1 MTDSGAV
8 FGVDTWQHR
17 LDTVRATA
25 PHRWA
30 LSVLA
35 VLAAGV
41 AAHTAAASAY
51 GWSEGSPLVLGVIV
65 ALAVGAAVRP
75 ESGLGVAVIAA
86 VTWRWLAVPTADAM
100 SAHVVL
106 VACSLLLFHVTVS
119 LMAATPPDATIP
131 PPVFRRWGARTAV
144 VAAATVAVWALAAAM
159 SSRSGSTETALT
171 VAAFAALASATLAL
185 RARR

>member
-1 MTDSGAV
+1 MTDRGAV

-35 VLAAGV
+35 VLAAGL

-51 GWSEGSPLVLGVIV
+51 GWREGSPLVVGVIV

-75 ESGLGVAVIAA
+75 ESGFGVAVIAA

-106 VACSLLLFHVTVS
+106 VACSLLLFHVAIA
-119 LMAATPPDATIP
+119 LMAATPPDAAMPTF
-131 PPVFRRWGARTAV
+131 VLRRWGARTAV
-144 VAAATVAVWALAAAM
+144 VAAVTVTIWALAAAM
-159 SSRSGSTETALT
+159 RSRSGSAETALT
-171 VAAFAALASATLAL
+171 VAAFAALASAALAL
-185 RARR
+185 RSRR

>member
-1 MTDSGAV
+1 MTDSGAA
-8 FGVDTWQHR
+8 FGVDTWQLR

-35 VLAAGV
+35 VLTAGL
-41 AAHTAAASAY
+41 AAHAAAASAY
-51 GWSEGSPLVLGVIV
+51 GWREGSPIVLAVV
-65 ALAVGAAVRP
+65 AALAVGAAVRP

-86 VTWRWLAVPTADAM
+86 VIWRWLAVPTSDVT
-100 SAHVVL
+100 SAHVVI
-106 VACSLLLFHVTVS
+106 VAFSLLLFHVSVA
-119 LMAATPPDATIP
+119 LMAATPSDATIP
-131 PPVFRRWGARTAV
+131 RSVLGRWVARTAV
-144 VAAATVAVWALAAAM
+144 VAVVTGAVWVLAAAM

-171 VAAFAALASATLAL
+171 VTAFAALASATFAL